1 MRRVLA
7 LLAVVISLSAV
18 SAAQEPT
25 FRSRTNLVRVDVL
38 VSKGRQ
44 PVTDLTT
51 TDFEIRDNGAA
62 QPVEFMRFEELPLNV
77 VLVCDTSFSVAGEDA
92 SNVRRAVQ
100 ALIPSLR
107 RGDRVSMITFGGRV
121 TERLKLTEDV
131 GRLAN
136 ALDNVRPDGLTTVI
150 DAIYAALTLV
160 GDEPGRSL
168 VLVFSDGI
176 DTASWLTTGRLL
188 DTVKASPAVVYAAS
202 VGDDAT
208 EMLREVAETS
218 GGRHVAIEST
228 RNLEATF
235 AEFLGEFRK
244 RYVLGYEPTNT
255 TPGWHRLDIKV
266 RRTGVDVRARPGYT
280 APRNP

>member
-1 MRRVLA
+1 MRPALA
-7 LLAVVISLSAV
+7 LFAVVISLSGATT
-18 SAAQEPT
+18 AQEPT
-25 FRSRTNLVRVDVL
+25 FRARTNLVRVDVL
-38 VSKGRQ
+38 ATRARQ
-44 PVTDLTT
+44 PVSDLTPA
-51 TDFEIRDNGAA
+51 DFEIRDNGAT

-77 VLVCDTSFSVAGEDA
+77 VLVCDTSFSVAGQDA
-92 SNVRRAVQ
+92 ANVRRAVQ

-107 RGDRVSMITFGGRV
+107 PGDRTSMITFGGRV

-131 GRLAN
+131 GRLGKV
-136 ALDNVRPDGLTTVI
+136 LDGVEPNGLTTVI

-176 DTASWLTTGRLL
+176 DTASWLTTARLL
-188 DTVKASPAVVYAAS
+188 ETVKASPAVVYAAS

-208 EMLREVAETS
+208 AMLREVTDTS
-218 GGRHVAIEST
+218 GGRHVAVEST

-235 AEFLGEFRK
+235 SEFLGEFRK

-255 TPGWHRLDIKV
+255 TPGWHRLEIKV
-266 RRTGVDVRARPGYT
+266 KRSGVDLRARPGYT
-280 APRNP
+280 APR